1 MKTTTQFLFC
11 LLTSFLLVTSASYS
25 QTLTPDFAINFL
37 AGNEDEIQK
46 STVDPNGNLYIVGTF
61 KSPKLIF
68 GTDTLTRQGTNDVF
82 LLKLNADTNVVF
94 CKSFYNNAV
103 AKVTGIVL
111 DPAENI
117 YLTGYFTDSIRFDAF
132 AFKSVKPY
140 SWANSSFVLKT
151 NSTGT
156 TLWAKSF
163 GGNSSSN
170 SIVIDNHNNIY
181 ISGWVGESFSITEP
195 NNGGVT
201 FTANPSN
208 LSRSFML
215 KTNTNGRT
223 QWLKNYGGNLMID
236 KEQKLYFADSYMDSI
251 YLENYVLRTF
261 INKENH
267 NVYVA
272 KADTNGHVIWAK
284 KFCEGEH
291 ALLNGAVID
300 TVTNTLFLT
309 GTFKTD
315 SLTFDNVI
323 IRNHGYA
330 DIYIA
335 KINTQGIMQAA
346 KAIGTNESEYSWGL
360 TRISSNYMALLGT
373 TFGDSIVWGNNIIYG
388 GTNPTGFGDM
398 FLAVFDNDMNPVWG
412 KGFPKSSGQQLKGIV
427 ADGNKSAYVVGDFCN
442 TSTSS
447 KVKDFSS
454 GATGIVPTYID
465 KPSLYLVKFKVSSGS
480 SNLSN
485 ISSEVISIYP
495 NPASTYLNI
504 NFGNKDVQNSLQITS
519 IDGKRVYV
527 KSLTSGFNAIDIAFL
542 QKGMYMIIVK
552 SGNKLTI
559 AKLIKNQF

>member
-11 LLTSFLLVTSASYS
+11 LLTSFLLVTSLSYS

-46 STVDPNGNLYIVGTF
+46 STVDQNGNLYIVGTF
-61 KSPKLIF
+61 KSPQLIF

-94 CKSFYNNAV
+94 CKSFYNNNV

-111 DPAENI
+111 DLTENI

-151 NSTGT
+151 NSSGVSI
-156 TLWAKSF
+156 WAKSF
-163 GGNSSSN
+163 GGNSSSG
-170 SIVIDNHNNIY
+170 SMVIDDHNNIY
-181 ISGWVGESFSITEP
+181 ISGWFGESFSITEQG
-195 NNGGVT
+195 NGPIT
-201 FTANPSN
+201 YTANPSN
-208 LSRSFML
+208 LSRMFML

-251 YLENYVLRTF
+251 YLENHVLRTF

-300 TVTNTLFLT
+300 TVTSTIFLT

-323 IRNHGYA
+323 IRNHGFA

-335 KINTQGIMQAA
+335 KINTEGIVQTA
-346 KAIGTNESEYSWGL
+346 KAIGTQESEYSWGL
-360 TRISSNYMALLGT
+360 TRISSDYMALLGT

-398 FLAVFDNDMNPVWG
+398 FLAVFDNAMNPVWG

-427 ADGNKSAYVVGDFCN
+427 SDGNKNVYVVGDFSN
-442 TSTSS
+442 TSS
-447 KVKDFSS
+447 KVKAFSS
-454 GATGIVPTYID
+454 LEEGVVPTYID
-465 KPSLYLVKFKVSSGS
+465 KPSIYLVKFKVVSGS
-480 SNLSN
+480 SNLPD
-485 ISSEVISIYP
+485 ISPEVISIYP
-495 NPASTYLNI
+495 NPACTYLNI
-504 NFGNKDVQNSLQITS
+504 NVENKVVQNSVQITS
-519 IDGKRVYV
+519 VDGKRVYA
-527 KSLTSGFNAIDIAFL
+527 KSLSSGVNTIDVSFL
-542 QKGMYMIIVK
+542 AKGMYMILVK

>member
-11 LLTSFLLVTSASYS
+11 LLTSFLLVTSLSYS

-46 STVDPNGNLYIVGTF
+46 STVDQNGNLYIVGTF
-61 KSPKLIF
+61 KSPQLIF

-94 CKSFYNNAV
+94 CKSFYNNNV

-111 DPAENI
+111 DLTENI

-151 NSTGT
+151 NSSGVSI
-156 TLWAKSF
+156 WAKSF
-163 GGNSSSN
+163 GGNSSSG
-170 SIVIDNHNNIY
+170 SMVIDDHNNIY
-181 ISGWVGESFSITEP
+181 ISGWFGESFSITEQGSGP
-195 NNGGVT
+195 IT
-201 FTANPSN
+201 YTANPSN
-208 LSRSFML
+208 LSRMFML

-251 YLENYVLRTF
+251 YLENHVLRTF

-300 TVTNTLFLT
+300 TVTSTIFLT

-323 IRNHGYA
+323 IRNHGFA

-335 KINTQGIMQAA
+335 KINTEGIVQTA
-346 KAIGTNESEYSWGL
+346 KAIGTQESEYSWGL
-360 TRISSNYMALLGT
+360 TRISSDYMALLGT

-398 FLAVFDNDMNPVWG
+398 FLAVFDNAMNPVWG

-427 ADGNKSAYVVGDFCN
+427 SDGNKNVYVVGDFSN
-442 TSTSS
+442 TSS
-447 KVKDFSS
+447 KVKAFSS
-454 GATGIVPTYID
+454 LEEGVVPTYID
-465 KPSLYLVKFKVSSGS
+465 KPSIYLVKFKVVSGS
-480 SNLSN
+480 SNLPD
-485 ISSEVISIYP
+485 ISPEVISIYP
-495 NPASTYLNI
+495 NPACTYLNI
-504 NFGNKDVQNSLQITS
+504 NVENKVVQNSVQITS
-519 IDGKRVYV
+519 VDGKRVYA
-527 KSLTSGFNAIDIAFL
+527 KSLSSGVNTIDVSFL
-542 QKGMYMIIVK
+542 AKGMYMILVK